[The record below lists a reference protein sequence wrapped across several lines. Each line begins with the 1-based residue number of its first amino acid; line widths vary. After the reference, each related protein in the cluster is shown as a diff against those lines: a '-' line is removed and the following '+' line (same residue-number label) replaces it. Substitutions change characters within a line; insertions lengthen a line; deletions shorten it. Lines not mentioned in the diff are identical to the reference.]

1 MNNFLFLFGIFK
13 RITAAV
19 LLFCMV
25 FCTVANAQADEES
38 VNIPQFINPNVIT
51 TLGTTPTIRTIRF
64 LTTDD
69 FPPFN
74 FIDQQG
80 RLEGFNVSLARA
92 LCFEIKARCTMQ
104 ALPWDN
110 LSDAL
115 SKGQGDAIIAGL
127 AVSDATIREHAFSVP
142 YLRMPARFFANKN
155 VEIPDNPFKGP
166 GTQTVGVEAGTSHE
180 AFLKKLFPETPIK
193 AFKNQE
199 ELRNALRDKVV
210 SLGFGDGVS
219 LSFWLQSSDAKDC
232 CSFIG
237 GPYLS
242 SDFFGQGLSIAVPID
257 RLDLKQV
264 LDDGLGKLMRK
275 SRYAEIYLQF
285 FPISFF

>member
-13 RITAAV
+13 RITAVA
-19 LLFCMV
+19 LLFCLAPN
-25 FCTVANAQADEES
+25 TVTNALADEES

-51 TLGTTPTIRTIRF
+51 TSGTTPTIRTIRF

-92 LCFEIKARCTMQ
+92 ICFEIKARCTMQ

-127 AVSDATIREHAFSVP
+127 SLSDTTIREHAFSVP
-142 YLRMPARFFANKN
+142 YLRLPARFFYNKN
-155 VEIPDNPFKGP
+155 NKISDKHFKGP

-180 AFLKKLFPETPIK
+180 AFLKNYFPETPIK

-199 ELRNALRDKVV
+199 ELRSAMRDGVV
-210 SLGFGDGVS
+210 SLGFADGVGI
-219 LSFWLQSSDAKDC
+219 SFWLQSNDAKNC

-242 SDFFGQGLSIAVPID
+242 ADFFGQGLSIAVPID

-264 LDDGLGKLMRK
+264 LDDGLGRLIRK
-275 SRYAEIYLQF
+275 SKYAEIYLQF
-285 FPISFF
+285 FPVSFF